1 MSFTFVSIACRN
13 GIELSFSGI
22 EQKLFLIPFTDL
34 MEEELFAQFNKIAN
48 SIMHLKTKEQNGN
61 GEPDPHNKDMT
72 KISEVR
78 SERHAKCFEPVGV
91 SGENINPAMK
101 IKVLQV

>member
-1 MSFTFVSIACRN
+1 
-13 GIELSFSGI
+13 
-22 EQKLFLIPFTDL
+22 

-61 GEPDPHNKDMT
+61 GEPDPLSKDMK

-78 SERHAKCFEPVGV
+78 SERHAKFCEPVGV
-91 SGENINPAMK
+91 SGDNIYPAMK
-101 IKVLQV
+101 IKALQVLRTYFRKQPQLTKWFGG

>member
-1 MSFTFVSIACRN
+1 
-13 GIELSFSGI
+13 
-22 EQKLFLIPFTDL
+22 
-34 MEEELFAQFNKIAN
+34 
-48 SIMHLKTKEQNGN
+48 MHLKTKEQNGN

>member
-22 EQKLFLIPFTDL
+22 EQKLLLIPFTDL

-61 GEPDPHNKDMT
+61 GEPDPRNKDMT

-78 SERHAKCFEPVGV
+78 SERHTKCFEPVGV

-101 IKVLQV
+101 IKALQV